1 MMLGAGRL
9 PAPLLFSPENQVN
22 RQELDRLQAYLRRM
36 LNPEIGLV
44 ERARRDDMAEVILN
58 DEPIGRVTVDDEDG
72 DRSYN
77 FTVPIETPSATPNLN
92 EIVRGKFGNPNLRV
106 VPRPKKTDS
115 SEIYLNDEYIAVL
128 FRDDASGR
136 AWTFEMAILDI
147 DLDPDGQG

>member
-9 PAPLLFSPENQVN
+9 PAPLLFSPETAVD

-44 ERARRDDMAEVILN
+44 ARARRDDMAEIVLN
-58 DEPIGRVTVDDEDG
+58 DDPIGRITVDDEDG

-77 FTVPIETPSATPNLN
+77 VTIPIEMPSATPNLN
-92 EIVRGKFGNPNLRV
+92 ETVRGKFGNPKLRV

-115 SEIYLNDEYIAVL
+115 SEIYLDDEYIAVL

-136 AWTFEMAILDI
+136 MWTFEMAVLDI
-147 DLDPDGQG
+147 DLDSDGQV